1 MSLTSEPHPPTGVL
15 QHTAPRPA
23 VVIPSHPSE
32 EELAFNWTLS
42 ERDIDFIV
50 TNHRG
55 PENLCRL
62 ATQLCALRQ
71 HGRFLPNST
80 PVPPPILGYL
90 CRQLDLIPLVSLSPA
105 VRSTTETDYQREIT
119 AYLGWQSFDAQ
130 AHTELREWVVDQ
142 VAQHLYV
149 EDLVEKASAQLR
161 THRIILPG
169 RAVFERT
176 VNAAH
181 AEAEHRIFERL
192 AQALSDET
200 KRAIDALLGAG
211 QEPAQL
217 PDEADPSAAVSSAG
231 GVTDFFRFA
240 QSPPEAKAK
249 HIVTYLEWAAELRS
263 LEFEPLEQVS
273 VGPALLE
280 RLSTAVRT
288 YDAQQ
293 LKAFEDNKRYALAA
307 AFLYDT
313 RKRLFDYLVEM
324 HAQFMTEMQR
334 ESRNAWEKEHRQVR
348 KRLHRGVTSLREL
361 AETVLALRESPEA
374 PLSTLLEH
382 IDPERLEGAVKDS
395 VEFERLERHGLLDK
409 LHGKYSNFR
418 RYFRSFVD
426 LPFAVESGSESVL
439 ENLALLRQLNQGE
452 LKALPPDVDTSF
464 VPVAWRGSLQSS
476 EPRRRRTWEISLALE
491 LKETLRGGDV
501 FLPDSR
507 RHVSFWNLGYDDPGW
522 QEIRESAFDTLG
534 LPTDGATAVKA
545 LVQEFHNTAAKTERD
560 LASNPFARIE
570 GGKLRLRRDPRQ
582 IEPDGTAALR
592 QLIRRD
598 LSRVRIEQ
606 LLMEVDGLCGF
617 SQYLTLPM
625 ADTSTWDGDD
635 KGMLT
640 PERHYSALLAALVA
654 HGTNLGISAMADS
667 TEDLTVRM
675 LQHVSRTCLREETI
689 RRANAAIVNFHR
701 ALDISEY
708 WGQGQVASSD
718 GQRFGVRGSS
728 LLAAFYPRYF
738 GYYDR
743 VVSVYT
749 HLSDQYSVFNTQ
761 VISCAEREALY
772 VLDGLLENDTELPI
786 RTHIV
791 DTYGCTDQVFGL
803 SYLLGFTFMP
813 RLKNLASR
821 RLFKPVGSLED
832 GLFGGHSYPQLDT
845 LFKSTVDLN
854 LIAEQWEG
862 LVRVAASLKNRV
874 VSANVIA
881 RRLAS
886 SATSNRLAKA
896 LLHLG
901 QLVRT
906 IYLLRYFNDSD
917 MRQQVRTQLNRGE
930 ARQDLAQRLFFA
942 DQGMFRSGD
951 YYQMMNRASCL
962 SLLSNA
968 VLVYNTL
975 RIGRV
980 LERAKAQGQEFSP
993 EAIAHVSPLARR
1005 HVIVNGTY
1013 DFSPAQGA
1021 LANSGLCV

>member
-217 PDEADPSAAVSSAG
+217 PDEADPSAAVSSEG

-240 QSPPEAKAK
+240 QYPPEAKAK

-522 QEIRESAFDTLG
+522 QEIRESAFDTL
-534 LPTDGATAVKA
+534 
-545 LVQEFHNTAAKTERD
+545 
-560 LASNPFARIE
+560 
-570 GGKLRLRRDPRQ
+570 
-582 IEPDGTAALR
+582 
-592 QLIRRD
+592 
-598 LSRVRIEQ
+598 
-606 LLMEVDGLCGF
+606 
-617 SQYLTLPM
+617 
-625 ADTSTWDGDD
+625 
-635 KGMLT
+635 
-640 PERHYSALLAALVA
+640 
-654 HGTNLGISAMADS
+654 
-667 TEDLTVRM
+667 
-675 LQHVSRTCLREETI
+675 
-689 RRANAAIVNFHR
+689 
-701 ALDISEY
+701 
-708 WGQGQVASSD
+708 
-718 GQRFGVRGSS
+718 
-728 LLAAFYPRYF
+728 
-738 GYYDR
+738 
-743 VVSVYT
+743 
-749 HLSDQYSVFNTQ
+749 
-761 VISCAEREALY
+761 
-772 VLDGLLENDTELPI
+772 
-786 RTHIV
+786 
-791 DTYGCTDQVFGL
+791 
-803 SYLLGFTFMP
+803 
-813 RLKNLASR
+813 
-821 RLFKPVGSLED
+821 
-832 GLFGGHSYPQLDT
+832 
-845 LFKSTVDLN
+845 
-854 LIAEQWEG
+854 
-862 LVRVAASLKNRV
+862 
-874 VSANVIA
+874 
-881 RRLAS
+881 
-886 SATSNRLAKA
+886 
-896 LLHLG
+896 
-901 QLVRT
+901 
-906 IYLLRYFNDSD
+906 
-917 MRQQVRTQLNRGE
+917 
-930 ARQDLAQRLFFA
+930 
-942 DQGMFRSGD
+942 
-951 YYQMMNRASCL
+951 
-962 SLLSNA
+962 
-968 VLVYNTL
+968 
-975 RIGRV
+975 
-980 LERAKAQGQEFSP
+980 
-993 EAIAHVSPLARR
+993 
-1005 HVIVNGTY
+1005 
-1013 DFSPAQGA
+1013 
-1021 LANSGLCV
+1021 